1 MLSDFNLIK
10 QRALERFIRYVKI
23 DTQADES
30 SDTYP
35 STRKQFDLA
44 NLLVEELLELGVRS
58 ARVDENCVVM
68 ATLDETVC
76 TPQPVIGF
84 LAHLDTATE
93 VSGAQVKPHI
103 IENYRGGDIVV
114 NKEKGVVISEAEN
127 KELAECI
134 GHTLVTADGTTL
146 LGSDD
151 KAGIAA
157 IMTVIEYL
165 AGHPEIP
172 HGKVAI
178 AFTPDEEIGRGVE
191 FFDIQ
196 EFGAG
201 FAYTVDG
208 GFTGELNN
216 ETFSADA
223 AVIEMRGRD
232 MHPGTAKD
240 RMVNTLR
247 AMAEVIVRLPKN
259 MAPET
264 TQGHE
269 PYIHPQTLEGKVCL
283 SRLKLLLRDF
293 TDKGLEFQRKKLERI
308 VDEAGRLF
316 PGVRSTLAVTP
327 TYRNML
333 PELRKHPE
341 VTSRLEV
348 AVRKAGIVPDW
359 QPIRGGTDGSV
370 LTACGLP
377 TPNIFTGGCN
387 SHSLT
392 EWQSI
397 DALAKIVE
405 VIVNIVQAD
414 EALSRQA
421 V

>member
-1 MLSDFNLIK
+1 MTSDFNMIK
-10 QRALERFIRYVKI
+10 QRALERFLRYVAI
-23 DTQADES
+23 DTQADENS
-30 SDTYP
+30 PTYP

-44 NLLVEELLELGVRS
+44 DLLVEELLRLGIS
-58 ARVDENCVVM
+58 NARVDEHCVVM
-68 ATLDETVC
+68 ATLEATVA

-93 VSGAQVKPHI
+93 VSGAKVKPNI

-127 KELAECI
+127 GELAKCI
-134 GHTLVTADGTTL
+134 GQTLVTADGTTL

-157 IMTVIEYL
+157 IMTAIGYLIE
-165 AGHPEIP
+165 HPEIP
-172 HGKVAI
+172 HGKVAV
-178 AFTPDEEIGRGVE
+178 AFTPDEEISKGVE
-191 FFDIQ
+191 FFDIK
-196 EFGAG
+196 EFGAD
-201 FAYTVDG
+201 FAYTIDG

-223 AVIEMRGRD
+223 AVIEMKGRD

-247 AMAEVIVRLPKN
+247 VMAELIVRLPKN

-269 PYIHPQTLEGKVCL
+269 PYIHPQTLDGHVGV

-293 TDKGLEFQRKKLERI
+293 SDEGLAFERQKLERI
-308 VDEAGRLF
+308 VEETGRLF
-316 PGVRSTLAVTP
+316 PGVVSTLTVTP

-341 VTSRLEV
+341 VTARLEE

-359 QPIRGGTDGSV
+359 QPIRGGTDGAV
-370 LTACGLP
+370 LTARGLP

-392 EWQSI
+392 EWQSV
-397 DALAKIVE
+397 DALATIAE
-405 VIVNIVQAD
+405 VIIHIV
-414 EALSRQA
+414 RG